1 MTPPFLSHFTPSLM
15 SHEALEAIFVQREP
29 LVTRLVD
36 LSRTSA
42 LTPAKN
48 YTLLIGP
55 RGIGK
60 THLIALLYHRLTAMA
75 DLRDRL
81 CIAWLREDEWG
92 VTSFLELLLRI
103 FTAVSEEYKD
113 NALAEQVTALYD
125 LPPQE
130 AQRQAETLLRE
141 YCGTRTLLLLMENLD
156 ELFHE
161 FGDTGQRQFRAYL
174 QEHPFCTI
182 VATAQSLFSGVSL
195 RTSPFYG
202 FFRIRHLEELRLD
215 EAVQLL
221 IRIAQYE
228 QQATLVAFLQQP
240 RGRAR
245 VQAIAHLAGGNH
257 RVYVIMAQFLTHE
270 SLDELVEPFLSM
282 LDDLTPY
289 YQARMAWLSPQQR
302 KMVNFLCNNSGAL
315 PVKEIAQ
322 RCFMSQQTAAS
333 QLQKLQQMGYVHSTT
348 VGRESFYEL
357 REPLMR
363 MGVEVKK
370 HRGQR
375 LFVEFLRYWYTPG
388 ELEARLELLR
398 PHAMLD
404 REYLHAALQTAQ
416 APSTREYADSVVTTV
431 SQAGEIGKSGQWGKA
446 SYASEK
452 VTAPSSDAVQS
463 WDNRRGALSEESRH
477 EDAIAVYD
485 EVIARYGQASVPALQ
500 EAVAQALVNKGY
512 RLGVLNRSEEEI
524 AVYDEVIAR
533 YGQASV
539 PALQEQVV
547 RALFNKGYRLG
558 VLNRSEDAIAV
569 YDEVIARYGQAS
581 VPALQE
587 QVAQALVGKGDNLS
601 ELGYHEQA
609 LEAYN
614 TALARDPV
622 DSLAAIAH
630 YSRAITLFALHRWDD
645 ALHTLD
651 DTLTRFPQDHD
662 QLDPTPADAVL
673 RLLLTSTDVQMWPER
688 ITALLACYDKH
699 GALASLGR
707 SLVRSIATLY
717 SPMVSRTTAQIWW
730 DLWQECG
737 RRYDALTIP
746 LRLLD
751 AAVSYSEL
759 RDQRVLLRLPMEERK
774 VLEQIIGSQEQRP
787 ENVR

>member
-1 MTPPFLSHFTPSLM
+1 MTTPFLSHFTPSLM
-15 SHEALEAIFVQREP
+15 SHEALEAIFVQRESF
-29 LVTRLVD
+29 VTRLVD
-36 LSRTSA
+36 LSRASV
-42 LTPAKN
+42 LTPAKH

-60 THLIALLYHRLTAMA
+60 THLIALLYHRLAAMA
-75 DLRDRL
+75 DLRDHL
-81 CIAWLREDEWG
+81 CIAWLCEDEWG

-103 FTAVSEEYKD
+103 FTALSEEYKD

-156 ELFHE
+156 ELFNE
-161 FGDTGQRQFRAYL
+161 FGDTGQRQLRAYL

-182 VATAQSLFSGVSL
+182 VATAQSLFSGVS
-195 RTSPFYG
+195 RQTSPFYG
-202 FFRIRHLEELRLD
+202 FFRIRHLEELQLD

-221 IRIAQYE
+221 TRIAQYE

-257 RVYVIMAQFLTHE
+257 RVYVILAQFLTHA

-302 KMVNFLCNNSGAL
+302 KMVHFLCDNSGAL

-322 RCFMSQQTAAS
+322 RCFMSQQTAAN
-333 QLQKLQQMGYVHSTT
+333 QLRKLQQMGYVHSTT

-370 HRGQR
+370 HRGQPIR

-398 PHAMLD
+398 PHVMLD

-416 APSTREYADSVVTTV
+416 TPSTREYADSVVTTA
-431 SQAGEIGKSGQWGKA
+431 SQAREMGKRGQWDKE
-446 SYASEK
+446 SDASEK
-452 VTAPSSDAVQS
+452 ATALSSDAVQS
-463 WDNRRGALSEESRH
+463 WDNHSGALSEESRH
-477 EDAIAVYD
+477 EEEIAVYD
-485 EVIARYGQASVPALQ
+485 EVVARYGQASAPALQ
-500 EAVAQALVNKGY
+500 ERVAQALVNKG
-512 RLGVLNRSEEEI
+512 E
-524 AVYDEVIAR
+524 
-533 YGQASV
+533 
-539 PALQEQVV
+539 ALS
-547 RALFNKGYRLG
+547 K
-558 VLNRSEDAIAV
+558 
-569 YDEVIARYGQAS
+569 
-581 VPALQE
+581 
-587 QVAQALVGKGDNLS
+587 
-601 ELGYHEQA
+601 LGYHDQA

-614 TALARDPV
+614 AALARDPV
-622 DSLAAIAH
+622 DVIAAIA
-630 YSRAITLFALHRWDD
+630 YYNRAIALFALHRWDD
-645 ALHTLD
+645 ALHMLD
-651 DTLTRFPQDHD
+651 DALTRFPQDHD
-662 QLDPTPADAVL
+662 QLDVTPADASL
-673 RLLLTSTDVQMWPER
+673 RLLLTSTDAQMWPER

-699 GALASLGR
+699 NALASLGR
-707 SLVRSIATLY
+707 GLVRSIATLY
-717 SPMVSRTTAQIWW
+717 SPMVSHTAAQIWR
-730 DLWQECG
+730 DIWQECG
-737 RRYDALTIP
+737 RGYDALTIP

-751 AAVSYSEL
+751 AAVSYRET

-774 VLEQIIGSQEQRP
+774 VLEQILEEGSSET
-787 ENVR
+787 V

>member
-1 MTPPFLSHFTPSLM
+1 MTTPFLSHFTPSLM
-15 SHEALEAIFVQREP
+15 SREALEAIFVQRES
-29 LVTRLVD
+29 LVTRLVG
-36 LSRTSA
+36 LSRVSV
-42 LTPAKN
+42 LTPAKH

-60 THLIALLYHRLTAMA
+60 THLIALLYHRLAAMA
-75 DLRDRL
+75 DLRDSVR
-81 CIAWLREDEWG
+81 IAWLREDEWG

-103 FTAVSEEYKD
+103 FTALSEEYKD

-156 ELFHE
+156 ELFNE
-161 FGDTGQRQFRAYL
+161 LGDAGQRQFRHYL

-182 VATAQSLFSGVSL
+182 VATAQSLFSGVS
-195 RTSPFYG
+195 RQTSPFYG
-202 FFRIRHLEELRLD
+202 FFRIRHLEELQLD
-215 EAVQLL
+215 ETVQLL
-221 IRIAQYE
+221 TRIAQYE

-257 RVYVIMAQFLTHE
+257 RVYVILAQFLTHE

-348 VGRESFYEL
+348 VGRESLYEL

-370 HRGQR
+370 HRGQPIR

-398 PHAMLD
+398 PHALLD
-404 REYLHAALQTAQ
+404 QEYLHAALQTTQ
-416 APSTREYADSVVTTV
+416 APSTREYADAVVTPA
-431 SQAGEIGKSGQWGKA
+431 SQAREMGKRGQWDKA
-446 SYASEK
+446 SDASEK
-452 VTAPSSDAVQS
+452 ATALSSDSVQS
-463 WDNRRGALSEESRH
+463 WDNHSGTPSEESRH

-485 EVIARYGQASVPALQ
+485 EVIARYGQASA
-500 EAVAQALVNKGY
+500 
-512 RLGVLNRSEEEI
+512 
-524 AVYDEVIAR
+524 
-533 YGQASV
+533 
-539 PALQEQVV
+539 
-547 RALFNKGYRLG
+547 
-558 VLNRSEDAIAV
+558 
-569 YDEVIARYGQAS
+569 
-581 VPALQE
+581 PALQE
-587 QVAQALVGKGDNLS
+587 QVARALVNKGEALGK
-601 ELGYHEQA
+601 LGYHEQA
-609 LEAYN
+609 IEAYN
-614 TALARDPV
+614 AALARDPV
-622 DSLAAIAH
+622 DVIAAIA
-630 YSRAITLFALHRWDD
+630 YYNRAIALFALHRWDD

-651 DTLTRFPQDHD
+651 DALTRFPQDHD
-662 QLDPTPADAVL
+662 QLDVTPADASL
-673 RLLLTSTDVQMWPER
+673 RLLLTSTNVQMWPER

-707 SLVRSIATLY
+707 GLVRSITTLY
-717 SPMVSRTTAQIWW
+717 SPMVSHTTAQIWR
-730 DLWQECG
+730 DIWQECG
-737 RRYDALTIP
+737 RGYDALTIP

-751 AAVSYSEL
+751 AAVSYRET

-774 VLEQIIGSQEQRP
+774 VLEQILEEGSAET
-787 ENVR
+787 E

>member
-1 MTPPFLSHFTPSLM
+1 MTTPFLSHFTPSLM
-15 SHEALEAIFVQREP
+15 SREALEAIFVQRES
-29 LVTRLVD
+29 LVTRLVG
-36 LSRTSA
+36 LSRVSV
-42 LTPAKN
+42 LTPAKH

-60 THLIALLYHRLTAMA
+60 THLIALLYHRLAAMA
-75 DLRDRL
+75 DLRDSVR
-81 CIAWLREDEWG
+81 IAWLREDEWG

-103 FTAVSEEYKD
+103 FTALSEEYKD

-156 ELFHE
+156 ELFNE
-161 FGDTGQRQFRAYL
+161 LGDAGQRQFRHYL

-182 VATAQSLFSGVSL
+182 VATAQSLFSGVS
-195 RTSPFYG
+195 RQTSPFYG
-202 FFRIRHLEELRLD
+202 FFRIRHLEELQLD
-215 EAVQLL
+215 ETVQLL
-221 IRIAQYE
+221 TRIAQYE

-257 RVYVIMAQFLTHE
+257 RVYVILAQFLTHE

-348 VGRESFYEL
+348 VGRESLYEL

-370 HRGQR
+370 HRGQPIR

-398 PHAMLD
+398 PHALLD
-404 REYLHAALQTAQ
+404 QEYLHAALQTTQ
-416 APSTREYADSVVTTV
+416 APSTREYADAVVTPA
-431 SQAGEIGKSGQWGKA
+431 SQAREMGKRGQWDKA
-446 SYASEK
+446 SDASEK
-452 VTAPSSDAVQS
+452 ATALSSDSVQS
-463 WDNRRGALSEESRH
+463 WDNHSGTPSEESRH

-485 EVIARYGQASVPALQ
+485 EVIARYGQASAPALQ
-500 EAVAQALVNKGY
+500 EQVARALVNKGIT
-512 RLGVLNRSEEEI
+512 LGMLERSEEEI

-533 YGQASV
+533 YGQAS
-539 PALQEQVV
+539 A
-547 RALFNKGYRLG
+547 
-558 VLNRSEDAIAV
+558 
-569 YDEVIARYGQAS
+569 
-581 VPALQE
+581 PALQE
-587 QVAQALVGKGDNLS
+587 QVARALVNKGEALGK
-601 ELGYHEQA
+601 LGYHEQA
-609 LEAYN
+609 IEAYN
-614 TALARDPV
+614 AALARDPV
-622 DSLAAIAH
+622 DVIAAIA
-630 YSRAITLFALHRWDD
+630 YYNRAIALFALHRWDD

-651 DTLTRFPQDHD
+651 DALTRFPQDHD
-662 QLDPTPADAVL
+662 QLDVTPADASL
-673 RLLLTSTDVQMWPER
+673 RLLLTSTNVQMWPER

-707 SLVRSIATLY
+707 GLVRSITTLY
-717 SPMVSRTTAQIWW
+717 SPMVSPTAAQIWR
-730 DLWQECG
+730 DIWQECG
-737 RRYDALTIP
+737 RGYDALTIP

-751 AAVSYSEL
+751 AAVSYRET

-774 VLEQIIGSQEQRP
+774 VLEQILEEGSAET
-787 ENVR
+787 E